1 MNNAVL
7 NAYNIEIIIGPYV
20 PYNVTVFAVNEFG
33 NGKRTM
39 KNAFTKQ
46 GGQQLQSI
54 LHKKKIQKFTLFILT
69 IVPNVPPRN
78 LKVFRS
84 DKTEVT
90 VTWTPMNLT
99 EARGYV
105 TGYKI
110 TYSSLTRRRRSTDE
124 KTAIAYGRFHNSYVI
139 TGLDAMKKYGV
150 TVAGMTSAGVGTATD
165 VKYDT
170 GQSSTFS

>member
-1 MNNAVL
+1 M
-7 NAYNIEIIIGPYV
+7 
-20 PYNVTVFAVNEFG
+20 
-33 NGKRTM
+33 
-39 KNAFTKQ
+39 
-46 GGQQLQSI
+46 
-54 LHKKKIQKFTLFILT
+54 FILT

-170 GQSSTFS
+170 G